1 MKRVPLGSQSV
12 DDLLGGGIES
22 GSLTLVYGVAGTGKT
37 NICLQMAHNV
47 LKEGKKVALI
57 DTEGISYD
65 RVSQIFGGEELLKG
79 LLVFQ
84 VHSFE
89 EQSDRVTKI
98 SRMAEARG
106 ALGLIIVDSLT
117 GFYRLNHDD
126 PLVRNDFIRQTE
138 LLTETAR
145 KSDVPVIVT
154 SQVYSNMIN
163 GGIEFLGGHTLRH
176 NAKTIIRLEPRGSGV
191 RSAVIVK
198 HRSLPEGRCAT
209 YRIGENGITDI

>member
-1 MKRVPLGSQSV
+1 MGSQSV

-37 NICLQMAHNV
+37 NICLQMAYNV

-65 RVSQIFGGEELLKG
+65 RVSQIFGGEDLLKG

-84 VHSFE
+84 VHSFD

-154 SQVYSNMIN
+154 SQVYSNMMN
-163 GGIEFLGGHTLRH
+163 GGSSSWEATLCGTTL
-176 NAKTIIRLEPRGSGV
+176 KP
-191 RSAVIVK
+191 
-198 HRSLPEGRCAT
+198 
-209 YRIGENGITDI
+209 